1 MSIRPKA
8 IAASEP
14 IADWSG
20 PTPEGLNPTTYKRA
34 VYDTLAEMIIQF
46 ELPPGARL
54 VESEVAAH
62 LKISKTPV
70 REAIGLLE
78 AEGLVEA
85 EPYKGARVRW
95 LSRVEMD
102 EQGFL
107 LDALEEPAYPLVV
120 ARITP
125 AEIAAVGRII
135 GKLKTA
141 RRRNDGRA
149 FRQLTVELH
158 RAIFHATGYP
168 RLEKLISLVIGP
180 VALRYDQLLV
190 YRDDAAWD
198 ELVSL
203 MEGRF
208 EALRDGDPERAVRVV
223 REHRERMRAM
233 ARHRLSDPDI
243 ARYFED

>member
-1 MSIRPKA
+1 MSIRPKTA
-8 IAASEP
+8 LASP
-14 IADWSG
+14 PMPDWSG
-20 PTPEGLNPTTYKRA
+20 PTSEGLNPSTYKRA

-54 VESEVAAH
+54 VESEVATH

-95 LSRVEMD
+95 LSRIEMD

-107 LDALEEPAYPLVV
+107 VDALEEPAYPLVV
-120 ARITP
+120 ERITP
-125 AEIAAVGRII
+125 AEIASVGRIV

-141 RRRNDGRA
+141 RRRRDGKA
-149 FRQLTVELH
+149 FRQLTVEVH

-190 YRDDAAWD
+190 YPYDEAWD
-198 ELVSL
+198 TLVSV

-208 EALRDGDPERAVRVV
+208 EALRDGDAERAVRVV
-223 REHRERMRAM
+223 RQHRGRMREM
-233 ARHRLSDPDI
+233 AAQRLHDPDI
-243 ARYFED
+243 ARYFRD